1 MQPNMSGMV
10 TFLLCAFLPASHGI
24 AAAQSCGTAIGEFR
38 EIVRT
43 ETSMG
48 HVSSGNQSSAL
59 AELMRID
66 GICRAGRNA
75 EAIAALQ
82 ALQRRM
88 KFR

>member
-1 MQPNMSGMV
+1 M
-10 TFLLCAFLPASHGI
+10 TFLAGAFLLASHGI
-24 AAAQSCGTAIGEFR
+24 ATAQSCGTAIGEFR

-59 AELMRID
+59 AELMRVE